1 VIRQVAWSAEAS
13 DRLARALPGA
23 VRDLVAREVLTN
35 VAQLWECTDDTPIA
49 RAGQPGEVTLSGRS
63 PAKVSPHHSAYVV
76 TRIDVNPLEL
86 VVVAY
91 EGSGMMHFG
100 PHFVNWARDRGIPCR
115 AHVTSPVVERLL
127 RKLKLFRSEVI
138 LRTAA

>member
-1 VIRQVAWSAEAS
+1 MIRQVPWSAEAS
-13 DRLARALPGA
+13 ERLTRALPGA
-23 VRDLVAREVLTN
+23 VRDIVAREVLTN
-35 VAQLWECTDDTPIA
+35 VAQLWECTDD
-49 RAGQPGEVTLSGRS
+49 
-63 PAKVSPHHSAYVV
+63 HHSAFVV

-100 PHFVNWARDRGIPCR
+100 PYFLEWARTRGMPCR

>member
-1 VIRQVAWSAEAS
+1 MISQVQWSAEAS
-13 DRLARALPGA
+13 ERLARALPGE

-35 VAQLWECTDDTPIA
+35 VAQLWLCQDD
-49 RAGQPGEVTLSGRS
+49 
-63 PAKVSPHHSAYVV
+63 HHSAYVV
-76 TRIDVNPLEL
+76 TRIDANPLEL

-100 PHFVNWARDRGIPCR
+100 PHFVNWARDRGMPCR

-127 RKLKLFRSEVI
+127 RKLQLYRSEVI
-138 LRTAA
+138 LRTKAA